1 MTKKPSYLGPS
12 DVARRLG
19 VTRDAVYKLLAVHPL
34 DNDAWG
40 ANGTPMAPRDN
51 RRLARETPQTTRPV
65 QEKEHRECVAHHT
78 APVTC
83 PPSKMS

>member
-40 ANGTPMAPRDN
+40 ANGTPLWLPETIDAWRAKHPKPRGPYKKKSTGGEPTGN
-51 RRLARETPQTTRPV
+51 PAN
-65 QEKEHRECVAHHT
+65 K
-78 APVTC
+78 
-83 PPSKMS
+83 